1 MAEVRNASDTV
12 CPVCHSRA
20 ARRVSRKWWMRLISH
35 SRYYSC
41 SYCSSRFLTT
51 AEERI
56 LVLRNGLR
64 RGRKGRAAE
73 STGSFAREET
83 EHLQGGEQSHV
94 VPRDSYRR
102 QRTEMLLDLREELV
116 PWMHKRFWVATGT
129 TAVLA
134 LLLIHMTVRMML
146 TREFRAAA
154 TKAAE
159 SEQALQSM
167 QAQVDFYKQLVTEL
181 DLQIR
186 RSENALRQMEER
198 IAAASAAIPVAA
210 TPAPSTASTTPD
222 LGGGANNNTTLS
234 PLAQS
239 LRKELM
245 LENAAYKVIVF
256 TTGNRNSL
264 LAEKVAERLQAENF
278 RVTSARRAGSEA
290 PRSGIEM
297 QCTLEAAQKAREV
310 REFVLRMAAVLGL
323 PDREVTLRYSIAEGL
338 TAAPPEKREIRI
350 FF

>member
-1 MAEVRNASDTV
+1 MAEVRNAGDTV
-12 CPVCHSRA
+12 CPVCHNRT
-20 ARRVSRKWWMRLISH
+20 ARRISRKWWMRLMSH

-64 RGRKGRAAE
+64 RGKRGRPAD
-73 STGSFAREET
+73 STGPPLTEET
-83 EHLQGGEQSHV
+83 QQPQGGEESQV

-102 QRTEMLLDLREELV
+102 QRTEMLLDLRAELV
-116 PWMHKRFWVATGT
+116 PWRHKRFWIATAITVVA
-129 TAVLA
+129 A
-134 LLLIHMTVRMML
+134 LLLIHVTVRMML
-146 TREFRAAA
+146 TREFRVAA

-186 RSENALRQMEER
+186 RSEDALRRMEDR
-198 IAAASAAIPVAA
+198 IAAASAAIPFVA
-210 TPAPSTASTTPD
+210 TPAPSAGSTTTD
-222 LGGGANNNTTLS
+222 LGGSAKNGVPLS

-239 LRKELM
+239 ARKELM

-256 TTGNRNSL
+256 TSGDRNTL
-264 LAEKVAERLQAENF
+264 LAEKVVERLQAENF
-278 RVTSARRAGSEA
+278 RVTTATLAASAARRT
-290 PRSGIEM
+290 GIEM
-297 QCTLEAAQKAREV
+297 ECTLEAAEKAREV
-310 REFVLRMAAVLGL
+310 RDFVLRLAAVLGV
-323 PDREVTLRYSIAEGL
+323 PDRDVTLRYTVAEGL